1 MFSLDVKSLTI
12 PHCPLT
18 SKFYSKCA
26 LLIKHL
32 KLFVFRSISLVF
44 GIVTIASGLLGVV
57 SGSVM
62 GQKLRVQFPS
72 AGTVDFFH
80 LQRINLIALTFFIDA
95 IICGVGMIC
104 SAPFF
109 YGLLVLSL
117 GPIYAIYILA
127 FLALWFINLNW
138 ALVGDILLVITKD
151 FYIPKALF

>member
-1 MFSLDVKSLTI
+1 MRLFQNV
-12 PHCPLT
+12 
-18 SKFYSKCA
+18 SKNFDFC
-26 LLIKHL
+26 
-32 KLFVFRSISLVF
+32 SISLVF

-57 SGSVM
+57 CGSVM

-72 AGTVDFFH
+72 AGTINSFH
-80 LQRINLIALTFFIDA
+80 LQRIHLIALTFFIDA

-138 ALVGDILLVITKD
+138 ALVGDILLVITN
-151 FYIPKALF
+151 